1 VIRMA
6 HGVVALSTFVALFGC
21 SSTQAG
27 WQKAA
32 PLPEPRWFHASG
44 AVHDG
49 RVAVFGGYVL
59 VGRNKSRKYGVGPY
73 SIRIYDPIA
82 NKWNQGPEVPP
93 YRYRHIYDVITDY
106 LDGRPSTRVQ
116 KETIGHKIVPHEMP
130 NGGSD
135 NHSRIFWFS
144 LDGPVFYDAPKAQWD
159 QPPSAIFY
167 QTGNRIEGP
176 VPKYDRTGSATAT
189 GPDGRFYLVG
199 GTGNPLVGP
208 ESTGRSKLLNS
219 LEIYDP
225 KTNTWSE
232 AAPMQAAR
240 QDLAAAF
247 GRDGKLYVFGG
258 CSCTGTAIIDYD
270 DPEVMRRALIEQLEQ
285 RRSVKITD
293 AYDPKTNTW
302 QTRAPMPEP
311 RQMLAAARGADGKIY
326 VIGGVLSYSGME
338 KKATVDVYDPATD
351 TWSEG
356 PELHMARH
364 GHTAVSTPDG
374 KIYVIGGSGPKGPT
388 ASVEVL
394 DTAPKR

>member
-27 WQKAA
+27 WQKVA

-44 AVHDG
+44 AVQDG

-59 VGRNKSRKYGVGPY
+59 VGTEKARKFGVGPY
-73 SIRIYDPIA
+73 SIQIYDPST
-82 NKWNQGPEVPP
+82 NRWMDGPAAPP
-93 YRYRHIYDVITDY
+93 YQLRYVFDAFVQKHVGDPTLRVPTETIHKNSIPYELPNGASDGMWRVYWFARAGPVAYDV
-106 LDGRPSTRVQ
+106 
-116 KETIGHKIVPHEMP
+116 KIGKWV
-130 NGGSD
+130 
-135 NHSRIFWFS
+135 
-144 LDGPVFYDAPKAQWD
+144 
-159 QPPSAIFY
+159 QPPSPILY
-167 QTGNRIEGP
+167 QDPRRYEGP
-176 VPKYDRTGSATAT
+176 VPKYYRTGGATAT
-189 GPDGRFYLVG
+189 GPGGRLYLVSG
-199 GTGNPLVGP
+199 AGRPLVGP
-208 ESTGRSKLLNS
+208 GSVERSKLLNS
-219 LEIYDP
+219 VEIYDP

-232 AAPMQAAR
+232 AAPMQVAR

-247 GRDGKLYVFGG
+247 GKDGTLYVFGG
-258 CSCTGTAIIDYD
+258 CSCTGTAVIDYD

-285 RRSVKITD
+285 RRSVKITE

-364 GHTAVSTPDG
+364 GHTAVSTPHG
-374 KIYVIGGSGPKGPT
+374 RIYLIGGSGPKGPT

-394 DTAPKR
+394 DTAPKK